1 MNLYVTT
8 CGDRG
13 SAYKN
18 YQKTVESPVPISRIT
33 PHLTKNQTSELKARC
48 KSVKSVKKIAMW
60 GYHSQKH
67 VSRWKGMQRGDVVLF
82 ERKEAGFFIEA
93 KVLYTVENRALAI
106 QEWGSDLIFKYIF
119 FLYDV
124 SDIQIPRARFN
135 KIAGYNDPNYGHQNG
150 GQFGE
155 LDTPSST
162 EILKKISK
170 IPTDSIFDNEVLD
183 PDKRYFIF
191 TTGRKVH
198 RDKDFK
204 YYTWNSKR
212 YNLVS
217 EGDLFIY
224 RTPQKASASKKF
236 YFFGAGKVRKIKTA
250 TKKDP
255 QYSKDGDQYALIS
268 KQSPFTNRIS
278 QDDIKPGDI
287 ESRRAKNGRWN
298 FHNYGMNE
306 ISKEEFKFLVDLGL
320 ERNDLGKGLTKKTRK
335 KSNKT
340 ATHRSVKTK
349 DQKIRVKA
357 HNQIEEG
364 NYTVEDK
371 EAPGAK
377 SRGRYQKAFRT
388 ALLTNYDNKCAITG
402 INTKSLLIGAHIVGW
417 AEDKTKRL
425 DPKNGILL
433 SKLVDKCYEDGLI
446 TIDTKFQIKLSPKI
460 KNDQKLYSQLK
471 SFEKKKITL
480 PKDKSCWPAKENLRK
495 RYNKSKN

>member
-1 MNLYVTT
+1 MNLYVVT
-8 CGDRG
+8 CGPG

-18 YQKTVESPVPISRIT
+18 YQKTVESSVPISRIT
-33 PHLTKNQTSELKARC
+33 SHLKKNQTSELKARC
-48 KSVKSVKKIAMW
+48 KSVKSLKKIAMW
-60 GYHSQKH
+60 GFHSQNH
-67 VSRWKGMQRGDVVLF
+67 VKRWKGMQRGDVVLF

-93 KVLYTVENRALAI
+93 KVLYTVENRDLAI
-106 QEWGSDLIFKYIF
+106 QEWGSDPIFKYIF
-119 FLYDV
+119 FLYGV
-124 SDIQIPRARFN
+124 SDIQIPRAKFN
-135 KIAGYNDPNYGHQNG
+135 KIADKELNYSHLG
-150 GQFGE
+150 GTPFGE

-170 IPTDSIFDNEVLD
+170 IPTNSIFDNEVLD

-191 TTGRKVH
+191 TTGRKAH

-224 RTPQKASASKKF
+224 RTPKKASASNKF

-287 ESRRAKNGRWN
+287 ESCRAKNGRWN
-298 FHNYGMNE
+298 FHNLGMNE

-320 ERNDLGKGLTKKTRK
+320 ERNNLGKGLTKKTRK

-340 ATHRSVKTK
+340 ATNRTVSTEDNKTF
-349 DQKIRVKA
+349 VKA

-471 SFEKKKITL
+471 SFENKKITL